1 MAASPTE
8 TNRDIVTLSIKSN
21 GNVIES
27 SIGIISVNVFY
38 QVNHIAYAEL
48 EIRDGDIADQ
58 TFEVSSGNTFKPGST
73 ITIDAGYG
81 TEDETIFEGV
91 VTNHAIRISENNQT
105 TLNVTCKDQAVAM
118 TIARKSQCYLKQKD
132 SDIINS
138 LISNY
143 SSITADSIDSTPVEH
158 DELVQFNCSDWDFML
173 TRAEANGL
181 VVANQQNKL
190 SVKEPS
196 VSDSAALVVTYGTDL
211 INFCAEVDARYQ
223 FSSVTST
230 AWDPSTQAMLSQQS
244 AATEISNQGNLSAS
258 ELANVLG
265 ISEYRMQ
272 TSASYTQDSLTNWA
286 KGQRAKS
293 MLAKVRGTVTF
304 QGNAKAQINS
314 LIELAGVGDRFNG
327 SHYIGAVHHRIEQGQ
342 WLTTVDLGLAPVW
355 SAEHRDLGAPPAS
368 GWLPP
373 VDGLQIG
380 IVTQLNED
388 PETQYRI
395 KVKVPALG
403 DTNNEVWARLSSYY
417 ATNESGNF
425 FIPEIDDEVV
435 LGYLNQDPGQPII
448 LGSLYSSKKSMPYEL
463 TQENYTKA
471 IVTKNKLKIEFDDDK
486 KVITITTPGE
496 NSITISDDEKSI
508 TLADQNSN
516 TVTLDDSGITLDSP
530 KDITISAGG
539 NISLKSTG
547 DTSIEATGDTNI
559 KGMNVS
565 ADATTSLTA
574 KGSASAELSASG
586 NTTIKGAIVNIN

>member
-8 TNRDIVTLSIKSN
+8 TNSDIVTLSIKSN

-143 SSITADSIDSTPVEH
+143 SSITADSVDSTSVEH

-190 SVKEPS
+190 SVEAPS
-196 VSDSAALVVTYGTDL
+196 VSDPAALVVTYGTDL

-244 AATEISNQGNLSAS
+244 AATEISSQGNLSAS

-380 IVTQLNED
+380 VVTQLNED

-448 LGSLYSSKKSMPYEL
+448 LGSLYSSKKAMPYEL

-508 TLADQNSN
+508 RLADQNSN

>member
-8 TNRDIVTLSIKSN
+8 TNSDIVTLSIKSN

-91 VTNHAIRISENNQT
+91 VTNHTIRISENNQT

-143 SSITADSIDSTPVEH
+143 SSITAESVDSTSVEH

-190 SVKEPS
+190 SVEAPS
-196 VSDSAALVVTYGTDL
+196 VSDPAALVVTYGTDL

-380 IVTQLNED
+380 VVTQLNED

-435 LGYLNQDPGQPII
+435 LGYINQDPGQPII
-448 LGSLYSSKKSMPYEL
+448 LGSLYSSKKAMPYEL

-516 TVTLDDSGITLDSP
+516 TVTLNESGITLDSP

>member
-1 MAASPTE
+1 MATSPTE
-8 TNRDIVTLSIKSN
+8 TNSDIVTLNIKSN

-27 SIGIISVNVFY
+27 SIGIISVNIFY

-105 TLNVTCKDQAVAM
+105 TLNVTCKDQAIAM

-143 SSITADSIDSTPVEH
+143 SSISADSVDSTSVEH

-181 VVANQQNKL
+181 VVANQKNKL
-190 SVKEPS
+190 SVEAPS

-230 AWDPSTQAMLSQQS
+230 AWDPSTQSMLSQQS

-265 ISEYRMQ
+265 IGEYRMQ

-304 QGNAKAQINS
+304 QGNAKAKINS

-380 IVTQLNED
+380 VVTQLNED
-388 PETQYRI
+388 PQTQYRI

-403 DTNNEVWARLSSYY
+403 DGNNEVWARLSSYY

-425 FIPEIDDEVV
+425 FIPEIDDEVL
-435 LGYLNQDPGQPII
+435 LGYINQDPGQPII
-448 LGSLYSSKKSMPYEL
+448 LGSLYSSKKAMPYEL

-486 KVITITTPGE
+486 KIITITTPGE
-496 NSITISDDEKSI
+496 NSITLSDDEKSI

-530 KDITISAGG
+530 KDITISAKG
-539 NISLKSTG
+539 NISLKSIG
-547 DTSIEATGDTNI
+547 DTSIDATGDANI

-565 ADATTSLTA
+565 AQADTTLTA